1 MKLEEYVLKKFA
13 LTASSI
19 IYGDNQST
27 VAMAHN
33 PVLPCP
39 D

>member
-1 MKLEEYVLKKFA
+1 MRLEEYVLKKFA
-13 LTASSI
+13 LAASYI

-33 PVLPCP
+33 PALPYP